1 MKKLTIIT
9 AVHNQI
15 EYNRLF
21 IESLRRHTH
30 HPYELIIIDNASHD
44 GSTDLFEQSGATV
57 VRNEKNLCYGCSQNQ
72 GLAQATGEYVAFLNN
87 DLCLS
92 GGWDKALIEYLERY
106 DLDAISPCG
115 IETMESPKETRR
127 MMRKWRRINAVQRM
141 RAATGVRY
149 TAHHLRR
156 LVYRMYGDWDTFT
169 KNRRS
174 AFSGFLYPGISGNAV
189 VARRN
194 LFEAI
199 GPWSTA
205 VAATDWDL
213 QLRLVKAQTELG
225 RPKQCMIAGEVFVHH
240 FIRTTARAKP
250 SPRGCDHPLVEITA
264 YYGAKDL
271 AYLNRPS
278 ASVVVAVYERP
289 DFLERVFAG
298 LHNQTFKDFEVVVA
312 DDGSGPAVA
321 ALIAEWQGRFRY
333 PIAHVWQEHRGF
345 RKTVVVNKAA
355 VQSRSDYLCFIDGDS
370 IPHHLFVHS
379 HTAARRIKTVIS
391 GRCVMLD
398 KELTRA
404 LSLDDIRSGRLE
416 RMSFRL
422 TRADAGS
429 DTQGIRAPI
438 VSALKHG
445 WLGARGR
452 NCGILGSNFSVFK
465 GDFYRVNGYEEST
478 TGRGL
483 EDIGLGDRFKLAGV
497 RVRTVARSAIQYH
510 LYHESSPVPHD
521 NDIGARFERP
531 QGLWAEK
538 GIVQ

>member
-1 MKKLTIIT
+1 MKKLSIIT

-21 IESLRRHTH
+21 IDSLQRHTH
-30 HPYELIIIDNASHD
+30 HPYELIIVDNASHD
-44 GSTDLFEQSGATV
+44 GSADLFEQSGAIV

-72 GLAQATGEYVAFLNN
+72 GLARATAEFVAFLNN
-87 DLCLS
+87 DICVS

-141 RAATGVRY
+141 RAATGMRY
-149 TAHHLRR
+149 TALHLRR
-156 LVYRMYGDWDTFT
+156 LVHRMYGDWDTFT

-213 QLRLVKAQTELG
+213 QLRLVKAQTERG

-264 YYGAKDL
+264 YYSAKDL
-271 AYLNRPS
+271 VYLNRPS

-345 RKTVVVNKAA
+345 RKTVVANKAA
-355 VQSRSDYLCFIDGDS
+355 VQSRSDYLCFIDGDA
-370 IPHHLFVHS
+370 IPHRMFLHS
-379 HTAARRIKTVIS
+379 HMAARRIKTVLS
-391 GRCVMLD
+391 GRRAILD
-398 KELTRA
+398 KELTQT
-404 LSLDDIRSGRLE
+404 LSLDDIRSCRLE

-422 TRADAGS
+422 TRADAGT

-438 VSALKHG
+438 VSALRHG
-445 WLGARGR
+445 WRGARGR
-452 NCGILGSNFSVFK
+452 NRCLLVSNFSVFK
-465 GDFYRVNGYEEST
+465 GDFYRVNGFEESNA
-478 TGRGL
+478 GRGL
-483 EDIGLGDRFKLAGV
+483 EDNGLGDRFKLAGV
-497 RVRTVARSAIQYH
+497 RMRTAPRFAIQYQ
-510 LYHESSPVPHD
+510 LYHESNPVPRD
-521 NDIGARFERP
+521 NDAIARYRRP
-531 QGLWAEK
+531 ETFWAEE
-538 GIVQ
+538 GIMQ